1 MQPVLLGVSIALL
14 SVICWPTPYALADDT
29 KVARGTVVAIAGSS
43 LTVKVRDQ
51 EMVFSVDAKTFVE
64 ARGAGTKARAA
75 AAAGKSGPK
84 LSEVIKTGESV
95 EVNYHD
101 MGGKLHAARIRGISA
116 ASAAAATTTTTTAS
130 EKTASGTVKSVSATS
145 MTISGSSGG
154 GATFTQSYTIDPD
167 TKVIGKG
174 LGTAAAAK
182 GGRTTITELVHAGD
196 SVTVSYSAKG
206 SALHA
211 SEVRVVTAAPRP
223 PTKH

>member
-1 MQPVLLGVSIALL
+1 MKRMVL
-14 SVICWPTPYALADDT
+14 ALATLAILGWLSPPAHAQDT
-29 KVARGTVVAIAGSS
+29 KSARGTVTAMAADSV
-43 LTVKVRDQ
+43 TVKTATGD
-51 EMVFSVDAKTFVE
+51 MSFAVDDKTVVE